1 MDLLYHI
8 FMLYSIL
15 CNRKIRY
22 TEGDEIMEIER
33 KWLVTGWPQGLTVT
47 EEFRMRQGYVSVR
60 PTVRIREEALAGGPT
75 QYILCFK
82 SGGGLAR
89 EEVETPLP
97 REVFENVEH
106 KIIGDK
112 RPLIGKTRRSYAL
125 PDGLTLEVNLVDEG
139 QPGEFMYAEVEFA
152 TVEQANAWQPAT
164 CGLAGYLT
172 REVTNEPGQSMGA
185 YWLATRG

>member
-1 MDLLYHI
+1 
-8 FMLYSIL
+8 
-15 CNRKIRY
+15 
-22 TEGDEIMEIER
+22 MEIER
-33 KWLVTGWPQGLTVT
+33 KWLVTGWPQGLTLT

-60 PTVRIREEALAGGPT
+60 PTVRIREETLVGGAT
-75 QYILCFK
+75 HYILCFK

-97 REVFENVEH
+97 REVFADVEH

-112 RPLIGKTRRSYAL
+112 RPLIGKVRRSYAL

-152 TVEQANAWQPAT
+152 TVEQANAWQAAE
-164 CGLAGYLT
+164 CGLSGYLT
-172 REVTNEPGQSMGA
+172 REVTDEPGQSMGA